1 MGKFEVQLPDGS
13 KFEVEAPDGTS
24 NEQIIAAVQNQINQ
38 KPEEKPEEETVSPTY
53 EGALQETGEGIV
65 SGLIAI
71 PQGIAELGASL
82 IDVAADT
89 NLSQSVTETAD
100 ELRAQL
106 GIDPEGLAGKLTE
119 TVTQFVIPGLGA
131 ASVVSKIS
139 KLGKL
144 ARTGSNLSKSQ
155 KVGLLGQ
162 QVAAA
167 GIADA
172 AVSTDGITT
181 IGDFFEGGFTE
192 TDRTVG
198 LDGRD
203 EALRRIGNKLKV
215 GVETSAIVGSLPTV
229 FKGVREG
236 LKGTTALTRTV
247 GEATGLDRPVSAAV
261 ASVAKQLKKP
271 IEAGQKIIKDAE
283 ERVVF
288 RADEAS
294 LADNMIVGVNRALG
308 YRGVLPQD
316 VADFRAN
323 IPLQTGEE
331 LRTATLNFNRI
342 EKDLDKVIK
351 EFNEQLGDQTSGLT
365 RQSFYDNIFDFMTSG
380 KNIEEYASI
389 PASKRAEIKAAR
401 DHLTKLSKDVLKS
414 DVLTNLRKMDAI
426 TTGRFKGK
434 TGEEA
439 YNVIK
444 NEFEKNFNK
453 YLRRRYRIFEAKK
466 GTFKPG
472 DQEVEEAITGYLN
485 DKNMLG
491 SELREF
497 VNNTKVNTTGKTFA
511 DLGIDEMGNLVGAP
525 TREQAEIAVKG
536 FLGRYGYGVRKLGPS
551 VKGKGTIQ
559 DQAIDHTLFTERV
572 QLTDYQ
578 RKLIG
583 EIKDPVEAYFGTVS
597 DLSSF
602 MATDRYFRNI
612 RNMVESNPNGSIA
625 KFFTPSS
632 SEAPT
637 GYTTLRGKS
646 GSGEKGDNILTSYG
660 SLEGFHVPPKVK
672 DDLDRFII
680 GDLGTIGNAARQF
693 YGNYF
698 LRAKGATQYAKTV
711 LSPVTQIRNFTTATL
726 FATMQGNIGKG
737 ANLLESVKIAF
748 SDLKNLPPEEAVTKL
763 KEYDRLGLLGTQP
776 EIQEIKKLIDEGF
789 GFQGS
794 NEVINGQRVGRE
806 FGSRFT
812 DNTFGNFLNKKVLKK
827 LEKAY
832 QASDNT
838 FKIYNFEFEK
848 TKLNNILSKAV
859 KEDGRKFTV
868 RDKLGYF
875 TRVLGQDKVNAL
887 RIGDDGSTLTNTQLV
902 GRLLNERSAD
912 IVKNTVPNY
921 NLTPEFIKGLRK
933 LPFGNF
939 VSFPYEIIR
948 TSGNTIKLAL
958 DEMADPL
965 TQNIGL
971 RRMSGTLFTL
981 GAVPYATTQLAYK
994 LSGVSPEEME
1004 AYQRSFAPPWEK
1016 NARLI
1021 PVGRTEDGKILYNNF
1036 SYFTPYGDLEKIA
1049 MGAFNKFDEV
1059 RNEGGGFDKAI
1070 FQGFMESFGELFKPY
1085 TEEAIIFAKLRD
1097 VADPESENILTKV
1110 FGRVVGGRG
1119 GSTELGARVYNE
1131 QDSIGDKMA
1140 KSFKHIMDG
1149 FMPGAVPFNVRGGE
1163 FVSGDFTRSIFGG
1176 HLGITEKDRLG
1187 RQPKLY
1193 REFYGALLGGTNELD
1208 PELSLKFKG
1217 YEFSEARKN
1226 ASSIFNSVARRANVT
1241 REELIDAYQKAN
1253 EARFRVFNEFY
1264 AIVQDLKRLGKS
1276 NQEIERLF
1284 KQNGVTGI
1292 KPLVRGKF
1300 EPLPNVASMVRKAMR
1315 RENTFDQYP
1324 REEIN
1329 NFLREQ
1335 RGRKFTARSFDKQDQ
1350 TPVEEKPRP
1359 IPFTRTKS
1367 PVTTAPVQTGNI
1379 NTGQQINSSLVSLLG
1394 SNPIEAAKNMEI
1406 LQRRN
1411 Q

>member
-1 MGKFEVQLPDGS
+1 MAKFEVQLPDGS

-24 NEQIIAAVQNQINQ
+24 NEQIIAAVQNQTTQ

-53 EGALQETGEGIV
+53 EGGLQEFGEGVV

-71 PQGIAELGASL
+71 PQGIAELGASV
-82 IDVAADT
+82 IDLAADT
-89 NLSQSVTETAD
+89 NLSQSVTQTAD
-100 ELRAQL
+100 EIRTQL

-119 TVTQFVIPGLGA
+119 TVTQFVVPGLGA
-131 ASVVSKIS
+131 ASAVSKIS

-144 ARTGSNLSKSQ
+144 ARTGTNLSKSQ

-167 GIADA
+167 GLADA

-203 EALRRIGNKLKV
+203 EALRRIGNKFKV
-215 GVETSAIVGSLPTV
+215 GAETSLIVGSLPTV

-247 GEATGLDRPVSAAV
+247 GEATGLDRPASAVVSA
-261 ASVAKQLKKP
+261 VAKQLKKP

-331 LRTATLNFNRI
+331 LRSATLNFNRI

-351 EFNEQLGDQTSGLT
+351 EFNEQLGDQASGLT

-380 KNIEEYASI
+380 KNIEDYASI
-389 PASKRAEIKAAR
+389 PVSKRADVVAAR
-401 DHLTKLSKDVLKS
+401 EHLTKLSKDVLKS
-414 DVLTNLRKMDAI
+414 DILTNLKKMDAI
-426 TTGRFKGK
+426 TAGRFKGK

-439 YNVIK
+439 YQVISK
-444 NEFEKNFNK
+444 EFENNFNK

-491 SELREF
+491 SELKEF
-497 VNNTKVNTTGKTFA
+497 VNNPQVNTTGKTIA
-511 DLGIDEMGNLVGAP
+511 DLGIDDAGNLLGAP

-536 FLGRYGYGVRKLGPS
+536 FLGRYGYGVRKLGE
-551 VKGKGTIQ
+551 GKGPGRIQ

-578 RKLIG
+578 KKLIG

-612 RNMVESNPNGSIA
+612 RNMVEKNPNGSIA

-632 SEAPT
+632 SEVPT
-637 GYTTLRGKS
+637 GYKTLRGR
-646 GSGEKGDNILTSYG
+646 SGEKGDVLTSYG

-680 GDLGTIGNAARQF
+680 GDIGTIGNAARQF

-748 SDLKNLPPEEAVTKL
+748 SDLKSLPSEEAVTRL

-832 QASDNT
+832 QASDNS

-848 TKLNNILSKAV
+848 TKLNNVLTEAST
-859 KEDGRKFTV
+859 E
-868 RDKLGYF
+868 DKLNYF

-887 RIGDDGSTLTNTQLV
+887 RVGDDGVNLTNDQLV

-1070 FQGFMESFGELFKPY
+1070 FQGFFESFGELLKPY

-1140 KSFKHIMDG
+1140 KSFKHVLDG

-1193 REFYGALLGGTNELD
+1193 REFYGALLGGTNEMD
-1208 PELSLKFKG
+1208 PELALKFKG

-1226 ASSIFNSVARRANVT
+1226 ASSIFNSVARRANVSKD
-1241 REELIDAYQKAN
+1241 ELLEAYENGN

-1276 NQEIERLF
+1276 EREIIKLF

-1292 KPLVRGKF
+1292 KDLVRGRY
-1300 EPLPNVASMVRKAMR
+1300 EPLPNAAITIRRAMR
-1315 RENTFDQYP
+1315 REGTIGEYP
-1324 REEIN
+1324 RDEIN
-1329 NFLREQ
+1329 QILKEQ
-1335 RGRKFTARSFDKQDQ
+1335 NNRQFTATSVDKQDQ
-1350 TPVEEKPRP
+1350 TPVEEKSKP
-1359 IPFTRTKS
+1359 IPFTRTKL

-1379 NTGQQINSSLVSLLG
+1379 NTGQQINTSLASLLG

-1406 LQRRN
+1406 LQRRT

>member
-497 VNNTKVNTTGKTFA
+497 VNNAKVNTTGKTFA

-551 VKGKGTIQ
+551 VQGKGTIQ

-632 SEAPT
+632 SEAPIGYKTLT
-637 GYTTLRGKS
+637 GRSGDKS
-646 GSGEKGDNILTSYG
+646 NILTSYG

-680 GDLGTIGNAARQF
+680 GDLGTIGNAARQL

-794 NEVINGQRVGRE
+794 NEVVNGQRVGRE

-848 TKLNNILSKAV
+848 TKLNNVLTKSST
-859 KEDGRKFTV
+859 E
-868 RDKLGYF
+868 DKLNYF

-887 RIGDDGSTLTNTQLV
+887 RVGDDGVNLTNDQLV

-1097 VADPESENILTKV
+1097 VADPKSENILTKV

-1193 REFYGALLGGTNELD
+1193 REFYGALLGGTNEMD
-1208 PELSLKFKG
+1208 PELALKFKG

-1226 ASSIFNSVARRANVT
+1226 SSSIFNSVARRANVSK
-1241 REELIDAYQKAN
+1241 EELLEAYKNGN

-1276 NQEIERLF
+1276 EREIIKLF

-1292 KPLVRGKF
+1292 RDLVRGRY
-1300 EPLPNVASMVRKAMR
+1300 EPLPNAAITIRRAMR
-1315 RENTFDQYP
+1315 REGTIGEYP
-1324 REEIN
+1324 RDEIN
-1329 NFLREQ
+1329 QILKEQ
-1335 RGRKFTARSFDKQDQ
+1335 NNRKFTATSIDKQEQ
-1350 TPVEEKPRP
+1350 TPVEEKSRP

>member
-1 MGKFEVQLPDGS
+1 MATYRVQGPDGATYRI
-13 KFEVEAPDGTS
+13 EGPDGATD
-24 NEQIIAAVQNQINQ
+24 EQLISAVQDQIAQ
-38 KPEEKPEEETVSPTY
+38 GLKEEEKKPEETVSPTY
-53 EGALQETGEGIV
+53 EGGLQEFGEGVV

-82 IDVAADT
+82 IDLAADT
-89 NLSQSVTETAD
+89 NLSKSVTETAD
-100 ELRAQL
+100 EIRTQL
-106 GIDPEGLAGKLTE
+106 GVDPEGLAGKLTE
-119 TVTQFVIPGLGA
+119 TITQFVVPGIGA
-131 ASVVSKIS
+131 ASAVSKVS

-144 ARTGSNLSKSQ
+144 ARSGATVSKSQ
-155 KVGLLGQ
+155 RVGLLGQ

-167 GIADA
+167 GVADA

-203 EALRRIGNKLKV
+203 EALRRIGNKFKV
-215 GVETSAIVGSLPTV
+215 GAETSLIVGSLPTV
-229 FKGVREG
+229 FKGVKEG
-236 LKGTTALTRTV
+236 LKGTTALTRAV
-247 GEATGLDRPVSAAV
+247 GDTTGLSEPVGNIVSR
-261 ASVAKQLKKP
+261 VAKTLKKP
-271 IEAGQKIIKDAE
+271 IEAGQKIIKEAE
-283 ERVVF
+283 DRVVF

-294 LADNMIVGVNRALG
+294 LADNMIVGINRAVG

-351 EFNEQLGDQTSGLT
+351 EFNEQLGDQASGLT

-389 PASKRAEIKAAR
+389 PVSKRAEIKAAR
-401 DHLTKLSKDVLKS
+401 DHLTSLSKKVLKS
-414 DVLTNLRKMDAI
+414 DILTNLKKMDAI
-426 TTGRFKGK
+426 TKGRFEGK

-439 YNVIK
+439 YQIISK
-444 NEFEKNFNK
+444 EFENNFNK
-453 YLRRRYRIFEAKK
+453 YLRKRYRIFEAKK

-485 DKNMLG
+485 DKNLLG
-491 SELREF
+491 SELKNF
-497 VNNTKVNTTGKTFA
+497 INNPNLNRTGKTFE
-511 DLGIDEMGNLVGAP
+511 DLGIDEAGNLLGAP
-525 TREQAEIAVKG
+525 TREQAEQAVKG
-536 FLGRYGYGVRKLGPS
+536 FLGRYGYGVRKLGQ
-551 VKGKGTIQ
+551 GKGRGKIQ

-583 EIKDPVEAYFGTVS
+583 EIKDPVESYFGTVS

-612 RNMVESNPNGSIA
+612 RTMVENNPNGSIA
-625 KFFTPSS
+625 RFFSNADK
-632 SEAPT
+632 APV
-637 GYTTLRGKS
+637 GYKTLS
-646 GSGEKGDNILTSYG
+646 GRSGDKGNVLTSYG

-680 GDLGTIGNAARQF
+680 GDLGTIGNAARQL

-698 LRAKGATQYAKTV
+698 LRAKGVTQYAKTV

-726 FATMQGNIGKG
+726 FASMQGNIGKG

-748 SDLKNLPPEEAVTKL
+748 SDLKNLPTEEAVTRL

-789 GFQGS
+789 GFQGG

-832 QASDNT
+832 QASDNS

-848 TKLNNILSKAV
+848 TKLNNILNKAV
-859 KEDGRKFTV
+859 KEDGTRFTAP
-868 RDKLGYF
+868 DKLNYF
-875 TRVLGQDKVNAL
+875 RGVLGEDKFNAL
-887 RIGDDGSTLTNTQLV
+887 RVGDDGVNLTDDQLV
-902 GRLLNERSAD
+902 GRLLNERAAD

-948 TSGNTIKLAL
+948 TTGNTIKLAL

-1140 KSFKHIMDG
+1140 KSFKHILDG
-1149 FMPGAVPFNVRGGE
+1149 FMPGAFPYNVRGGE
-1163 FVSGDFTRSIFGG
+1163 FVAGDFTRSIFGG
-1176 HLGITEKDRLG
+1176 NLGITEKDRLG

-1193 REFYGALLGGTNELD
+1193 REFYGALLGGTNEMN

-1226 ASSIFNSVARRANVT
+1226 SSSIFNSVARRANVT
-1241 REELIDAYQKAN
+1241 KDELIEAYQNGN

-1276 NQEIERLF
+1276 EREIIKLF

-1292 KPLVRGKF
+1292 RDLVRGRY
-1300 EPLPNVASMVRKAMR
+1300 EPLPNAAITIRRAMR
-1315 RENTFDQYP
+1315 REGTIGEYP
-1324 REEIN
+1324 RDEIN
-1329 NFLREQ
+1329 KILREQ
-1335 RGRKFTARSFDKQDQ
+1335 KNRKFTARSVDKKED
-1350 TPVEEKPRP
+1350 TSVEKKERP
-1359 IPFTRTKS
+1359 IPFTRTKQ
-1367 PVTTAPVQTGNI
+1367 PVTTVPAQTSNL

-1394 SNPIEAAKNMEI
+1394 SNPIEAAKNMQI
-1406 LQRRN
+1406 AQRRN

>member
-1 MGKFEVQLPDGS
+1 MAEINLNDLL
-13 KFEVEAPDGTS
+13 APEPQKIDL
-24 NEQIIAAVQNQINQ
+24 NELVAS
-38 KPEEKPEEETVSPTY
+38 EEKEETKIDLNELVASEEKEEETVSPTY
-53 EGALQETGEGIV
+53 EGGLQEFGEGVV

-100 ELRAQL
+100 EIRTQL
-106 GIDPEGLAGKLTE
+106 GVDPEGLAGKLTE
-119 TVTQFVIPGLGA
+119 TVTQFVVPGLGA
-131 ASVVSKIS
+131 ASAVSKIS

-144 ARTGSNLSKSQ
+144 ARTGTNLSKSQ

-167 GIADA
+167 GVADA

-331 LRTATLNFNRI
+331 LRSATLNFNRI

-351 EFNEQLGDQTSGLT
+351 EFNEQLGDQASGLT

-380 KNIEEYASI
+380 KNIEDYASI
-389 PASKRAEIKAAR
+389 PASKRADVVAAR
-401 DHLTKLSKDVLKS
+401 EHLTKLSKDVLKS
-414 DVLTNLRKMDAI
+414 DILTNLKKMDAI
-426 TTGRFKGK
+426 TAGRFKGK

-439 YNVIK
+439 YQVISK
-444 NEFEKNFNK
+444 KFENNFNK

-491 SELREF
+491 SELKEF
-497 VNNTKVNTTGKTFA
+497 VNNPQVNTTGKTIA
-511 DLGIDEMGNLVGAP
+511 DLGIDDAGNLLGAP

-536 FLGRYGYGVRKLGPS
+536 FLGRYGYGVRKLGE
-551 VKGKGTIQ
+551 GKGPGRIQ

-578 RKLIG
+578 KKLIG

-612 RNMVESNPNGSIA
+612 RNMVEKNPNGSIA

-632 SEAPT
+632 SEVPT
-637 GYTTLRGKS
+637 GYKTLRGR
-646 GSGEKGDNILTSYG
+646 SGEKGDVLTSYG

-680 GDLGTIGNAARQF
+680 GDMGTIGNAARQF

-748 SDLKNLPPEEAVTKL
+748 SDLKSLPPEEAVTKL

-789 GFQGS
+789 GFQGGS
-794 NEVINGQRVGRE
+794 EVINGQKVGRE

-832 QASDNT
+832 QASDNS

-848 TKLNNILSKAV
+848 TKLNNVLTGASTKQ
-859 KEDGRKFTV
+859 
-868 RDKLGYF
+868 KLDYF
-875 TRVLGQDKVNAL
+875 TTVLGQDKINAL
-887 RIGDDGSTLTNTQLV
+887 RVGDDGINLTNNQLV
-902 GRLLNERSAD
+902 GRLLNERAAD

-958 DEMADPL
+958 DEMSNPL

-1021 PVGRTEDGKILYNNF
+1021 PVGKTEDGKILYNNF

-1049 MGAFNKFDEV
+1049 MSSFNKFDEV
-1059 RNEGGGFDKAI
+1059 RNEGGSFDKAI
-1070 FQGFMESFGELFKPY
+1070 FQGFFESFGELLKPY

-1110 FGRVVGGRG
+1110 FGRVVGGRS

-1140 KSFKHIMDG
+1140 KSFKHVLDG

-1193 REFYGALLGGTNELD
+1193 REFYGALLGGTNEMD
-1208 PELSLKFKG
+1208 PELALKFKG

-1226 ASSIFNSVARRANVT
+1226 SSSIFNSVTRRANVS
-1241 REELIDAYQKAN
+1241 RDEIIDAYEKGN

-1264 AIVQDLKRLGKS
+1264 AIVQDLKRLGK
-1276 NQEIERLF
+1276 NEREIIKLF
-1284 KQNGVTGI
+1284 RQNGVTGI
-1292 KPLVRGKF
+1292 KELVRGDF
-1300 EPLPNVASMVRKAMR
+1300 EPLPNIATTVKRAMR
-1315 RENTFDQYP
+1315 REGTIGEYP
-1324 REEIN
+1324 KEQISK
-1329 NFLREQ
+1329 FIQEQ
-1335 RGRKFTARSFDKQDQ
+1335 RKRKFTATSVDKQDQ

-1359 IPFTRTKS
+1359 IPFTRTKP
-1367 PVTTAPVQTGNI
+1367 PVTTAPAQTSNI
-1379 NTGQQINSSLVSLLG
+1379 NTGQQINTSLASLLG

>member
-1 MGKFEVQLPDGS
+1 MATYRVQGPDGATYRI
-13 KFEVEAPDGTS
+13 EGPDGATD
-24 NEQIIAAVQNQINQ
+24 EQLISAVQDQIAQ
-38 KPEEKPEEETVSPTY
+38 GLKEEEKKPEEIVSPTY
-53 EGALQETGEGIV
+53 EGGLQEFGEGVV

-71 PQGIAELGASL
+71 PQGIAELGASV
-82 IDVAADT
+82 IDLAADT

-100 ELRAQL
+100 EIRTQL
-106 GIDPEGLAGKLTE
+106 GVDPEGLAGKLTE
-119 TVTQFVIPGLGA
+119 TVTQFVLPGLGA
-131 ASVVSKIS
+131 ASAVSKVS

-144 ARTGSNLSKSQ
+144 ARTGTNLSKSQ

-167 GIADA
+167 GLADA

-203 EALRRIGNKLKV
+203 EALRRIGNKFKV
-215 GVETSAIVGSLPTV
+215 GAETSLIVGSLPTV

-236 LKGTTALTRTV
+236 LKGTTALTRAV
-247 GEATGLDRPVSAAV
+247 GDTTGLSEPVGNVVGRV
-261 ASVAKQLKKP
+261 AETLKKP

-294 LADNMIVGVNRALG
+294 LADNMIVGINRALG

-342 EKDLDKVIK
+342 EQDLDKVIK
-351 EFNEQLGDQTSGLT
+351 EFNEQLGDQASGLT

-380 KNIEEYASI
+380 KNIEDYASI
-389 PASKRAEIKAAR
+389 PASKRADVVAAR
-401 DHLTKLSKDVLKS
+401 EHLTKLSKDVLKS
-414 DVLTNLRKMDAI
+414 DILTNLKKIDSI
-426 TTGRFKGK
+426 TKGRFEGK

-439 YNVIK
+439 YNIISK
-444 NEFEKNFNK
+444 EFENNFNK

-497 VNNTKVNTTGKTFA
+497 VNNPRVNTTGKTFA
-511 DLGIDEMGNLVGAP
+511 DLGIDDAGNLLGTP
-525 TREQAEIAVKG
+525 TREQAETAVKG
-536 FLGRYGYGVRKLGPS
+536 FLGRYGYGVRKLGE
-551 VKGKGTIQ
+551 GKGFGRIQ

-578 RKLIG
+578 KKLIG

-625 KFFTPSS
+625 KFFSNA

-637 GYTTLRGKS
+637 GYKTLRGRS
-646 GSGEKGDNILTSYG
+646 SDESPILTSYG

-680 GDLGTIGNAARQF
+680 GDIGTIGNAARQF

-748 SDLKNLPPEEAVTKL
+748 SDLKNLPTEEAVSKL

-832 QASDNT
+832 QASDNS

-848 TKLNNILSKAV
+848 TKLNNVLTGAST
-859 KEDGRKFTV
+859 E
-868 RDKLGYF
+868 DKLNYF

-887 RIGDDGSTLTNTQLV
+887 RVGDDGVNLTNDQLV

-1070 FQGFMESFGELFKPY
+1070 FQGFFESFGELLKPY

-1140 KSFKHIMDG
+1140 KSFKHILDG

-1193 REFYGALLGGTNELD
+1193 REFYGALLGGTNEMD
-1208 PELSLKFKG
+1208 PELALKFKG

-1226 ASSIFNSVARRANVT
+1226 ASSIFNSVARRANVS
-1241 REELIDAYQKAN
+1241 RDEIIDAYEKGN

-1276 NQEIERLF
+1276 EREIIKLF
-1284 KQNGVTGI
+1284 RQNGVTGI
-1292 KPLVRGKF
+1292 KELVRGDF
-1300 EPLPNVASMVRKAMR
+1300 EPLPNIATTVKRAMR
-1315 RENTFDQYP
+1315 REGTIGEYP
-1324 REEIN
+1324 KEQISK
-1329 NFLREQ
+1329 FIQEQ
-1335 RGRKFTARSFDKQDQ
+1335 RKRKFTATSVDKKDQ
-1350 TPVEEKPRP
+1350 APVEEKPRP
-1359 IPFTRTKS
+1359 IPFTRTKP

-1379 NTGQQINSSLVSLLG
+1379 NTGQQINTSLASLLG
-1394 SNPIEAAKNMEI
+1394 GNPIEAAKNMEI

>member
-1 MGKFEVQLPDGS
+1 MAKFEVQLPDGS

-24 NEQIIAAVQNQINQ
+24 NEQIIAAVQNQTTQ
-38 KPEEKPEEETVSPTY
+38 KPEEKPKEETVSPTY
-53 EGALQETGEGIV
+53 EGGLQEFGEGVV

-100 ELRAQL
+100 EIRTQL
-106 GIDPEGLAGKLTE
+106 GVDPEGLTGKLTE
-119 TVTQFVIPGLGA
+119 TVTQFVLPGLGA
-131 ASVVSKIS
+131 ASAVSKVS

-144 ARTGSNLSKSQ
+144 ARTGTNLSKSQ
-155 KVGLLGQ
+155 RVGLLGQ

-167 GIADA
+167 GLADA

-203 EALRRIGNKLKV
+203 EALRRIGNKFKV
-215 GVETSAIVGSLPTV
+215 GAETSLIVGSLPTV
-229 FKGVREG
+229 FKGVKEG
-236 LKGTTALTRTV
+236 LKGTTALTRAV
-247 GEATGLDRPVSAAV
+247 GDTTGLSEPVGNVVSKV
-261 ASVAKQLKKP
+261 AETLKKP

-342 EKDLDKVIK
+342 EQDLDKVIK
-351 EFNEQLGDQTSGLT
+351 EFNEQLGDQASGLT

-380 KNIEEYASI
+380 KNIEDYASI
-389 PASKRAEIKAAR
+389 PASKRADIVAAR

-414 DVLTNLRKMDAI
+414 DVLTNLKKMDVI
-426 TTGRFKGK
+426 TKGKFEGK

-439 YNVIK
+439 YKIISK
-444 NEFEKNFNK
+444 EFEKNFNK

-497 VNNTKVNTTGKTFA
+497 VNNPQVNTTGKTFS

-525 TREQAEIAVKG
+525 TREQAETAVKG
-536 FLGRYGYGVRKLGPS
+536 FLGRYGYGVRKLGA
-551 VKGKGTIQ
+551 GKGFGRVQ

-578 RKLIG
+578 RKLLG

-625 KFFTPSS
+625 KFFSNA
-632 SEAPT
+632 EKAPT
-637 GYTTLRGKS
+637 GYKTLTGRS
-646 GSGEKGDNILTSYG
+646 SEESPVLTSYG

-680 GDLGTIGNAARQF
+680 GDIGTIGNAARQF

-748 SDLKNLPPEEAVTKL
+748 SDLKNLPPEEAVTRL

-832 QASDNT
+832 QASDNS

-848 TKLNNILSKAV
+848 TKLNNVLTGAST
-859 KEDGRKFTV
+859 E
-868 RDKLGYF
+868 DKLNYF

-887 RIGDDGSTLTNTQLV
+887 RVGDDGVNLTNDQFV

-1049 MGAFNKFDEV
+1049 MSSFNKFDEV
-1059 RNEGGGFDKAI
+1059 RNEGGSFDKAI
-1070 FQGFMESFGELFKPY
+1070 FQGFFESFGELLKPY

-1140 KSFKHIMDG
+1140 KSFKHVLDG

-1193 REFYGALLGGTNELD
+1193 REFYGALLGGTNEMD
-1208 PELSLKFKG
+1208 PELALKFKG

-1226 ASSIFNSVARRANVT
+1226 ASSIFNSVARRANVSKD
-1241 REELIDAYQKAN
+1241 ELLEAYQNGN

-1276 NQEIERLF
+1276 EREIIKLF

-1292 KPLVRGKF
+1292 RDLVRGRY
-1300 EPLPNVASMVRKAMR
+1300 EPLPNAAITIRRAMR
-1315 RENTFDQYP
+1315 REGTIGEYP
-1324 REEIN
+1324 RDEIN
-1329 NFLREQ
+1329 TILKEQ
-1335 RGRKFTARSFDKQDQ
+1335 NNRQFTARSIDKQDQ

-1367 PVTTAPVQTGNI
+1367 PVTTAPVQTSNL

>member
-1 MGKFEVQLPDGS
+1 MAEINLNNLFPSNNQ
-13 KFEVEAPDGTS
+13 EVEET
-24 NEQIIAAVQNQINQ
+24 
-38 KPEEKPEEETVSPTY
+38 EEKKINLNDLFASDTQEEKIDLNKIIGSDIKEEETVSPTY
-53 EGALQETGEGIV
+53 EGGLQEFGEGVV

-100 ELRAQL
+100 EIREKL
-106 GIDPEGLAGKLTE
+106 GVDPEGLAGKLTE
-119 TVTQFVIPGLGA
+119 TVTQFVLPGIGA
-131 ASVVSKIS
+131 ATAVSKIS

-144 ARTGSNLSKSQ
+144 ARTGTNLSKSQ
-155 KVGLLGQ
+155 RVGLLGQ

-167 GIADA
+167 GVADA

-203 EALRRIGNKLKV
+203 EALRRIGNKFKV
-215 GVETSAIVGSLPTV
+215 GAETSLIVGSLPTV
-229 FKGVREG
+229 FKGVKEG
-236 LKGTTALTRTV
+236 LKGTTALTRVV
-247 GEATGLDRPVSAAV
+247 GDTTGLSEPVGNVVSRV
-261 ASVAKQLKKP
+261 AETLKKP

-342 EKDLDKVIK
+342 EQDLDKVIK
-351 EFNEQLGDQTSGLT
+351 EFNEQLGDQASGLT

-380 KNIEEYASI
+380 KNIEDYASI
-389 PASKRAEIKAAR
+389 PASKRADIVAAR

-414 DVLTNLRKMDAI
+414 DILTNLKKIDSI
-426 TTGRFKGK
+426 TKGRFEGK

-439 YNVIK
+439 YNIISK
-444 NEFEKNFNK
+444 EFENNFNK

-491 SELREF
+491 SELKEF
-497 VNNTKVNTTGKTFA
+497 VNNPRVNTTGKTFA
-511 DLGIDEMGNLVGAP
+511 DLGIDDAGNLLATP
-525 TREQAEIAVKG
+525 TREQAETAVKG
-536 FLGRYGYGVRKLGPS
+536 FLGRYGYGVRKLGE
-551 VKGKGTIQ
+551 GKGFGRIQ

-578 RKLIG
+578 KKLIG

-625 KFFTPSS
+625 KFFSNA

-637 GYTTLRGKS
+637 GYKTLRGRS
-646 GSGEKGDNILTSYG
+646 SDESPILTSYG

-680 GDLGTIGNAARQF
+680 GDIGTIGNAARQF

-748 SDLKNLPPEEAVTKL
+748 SDLKNLPPEEAIETL
-763 KEYDRLGLLGTQP
+763 KKYDRLGLLGTQP
-776 EIQEIKKLIDEGF
+776 EIQEIKKLIDEGL

-794 NEVINGQRVGRE
+794 NEIINGQRVGRE

-832 QASDNT
+832 QASDNS
-838 FKIYNFEFEK
+838 FKIYNFEFEHTK
-848 TKLNNILSKAV
+848 YNDVLRGISREEKLN
-859 KEDGRKFTV
+859 
-868 RDKLGYF
+868 YF
-875 TRVLGQDKVNAL
+875 RRVLGEDKVNAL
-887 RIGDDGSTLTNTQLV
+887 RVGDDGVNLTDDQLV

-948 TSGNTIKLAL
+948 TTGNTIKLAL

-965 TQNIGL
+965 TQKIGL

-1208 PELSLKFKG
+1208 PELALKFKG

-1284 KQNGVTGI
+1284 KQNGVSGI

-1335 RGRKFTARSFDKQDQ
+1335 RGRKFTATSVDKKDQ
-1350 TPVEEKPRP
+1350 APVEEKPRP

>member
-1 MGKFEVQLPDGS
+1 MATYRVQGPDGATYRI
-13 KFEVEAPDGTS
+13 EGPDGATD
-24 NEQIIAAVQNQINQ
+24 EQLISAVQDQIAQ
-38 KPEEKPEEETVSPTY
+38 GLKEEEKKPEETVSPTY
-53 EGALQETGEGIV
+53 EGGLQEFGEGVV

-82 IDVAADT
+82 IDLAADT
-89 NLSQSVTETAD
+89 NLSKSVTETAD
-100 ELRAQL
+100 EIRTQL
-106 GIDPEGLAGKLTE
+106 GVDPEGLAGKLTE
-119 TVTQFVIPGLGA
+119 TITQFVVPGIGA
-131 ASVVSKIS
+131 ASAVSKVS

-144 ARTGSNLSKSQ
+144 ARSGATVSKSQ
-155 KVGLLGQ
+155 RVGLLGQ

-167 GIADA
+167 GVADA

-203 EALRRIGNKLKV
+203 EALRRIGNKFKV
-215 GVETSAIVGSLPTV
+215 GAETSLIVGSLPTV
-229 FKGVREG
+229 FKGVKEG
-236 LKGTTALTRTV
+236 LKGTTALTRAV
-247 GEATGLDRPVSAAV
+247 GDTTGLSEPVGNIVSR
-261 ASVAKQLKKP
+261 VAKTLKKP
-271 IEAGQKIIKDAE
+271 IEAGQKIIKEAE
-283 ERVVF
+283 DRVVF

-294 LADNMIVGVNRALG
+294 LADNMIVGINRAVG

-351 EFNEQLGDQTSGLT
+351 EFNEQLGDQASGLT

-389 PASKRAEIKAAR
+389 PVSKRAEIKAAR
-401 DHLTKLSKDVLKS
+401 DHLTSLSKKVLKS
-414 DVLTNLRKMDAI
+414 DILTNLKKMDAI
-426 TTGRFKGK
+426 TKGRFEGK

-439 YNVIK
+439 YQIISK
-444 NEFEKNFNK
+444 EFENNFNK
-453 YLRRRYRIFEAKK
+453 YLRKRYRIFEAKK

-485 DKNMLG
+485 DKNLLG
-491 SELREF
+491 SELKNF
-497 VNNTKVNTTGKTFA
+497 INNPNLNRTGKTFE
-511 DLGIDEMGNLVGAP
+511 DLGIDEAGNLLGAP
-525 TREQAEIAVKG
+525 TREQAEQAVKG
-536 FLGRYGYGVRKLGPS
+536 FLGRYGYGVRKLGQ
-551 VKGKGTIQ
+551 GKGRGKIQ

-583 EIKDPVEAYFGTVS
+583 EIKDPVESYFGTVS

-612 RNMVESNPNGSIA
+612 RTMVENNPNGSIA
-625 KFFTPSS
+625 RFFSNADK
-632 SEAPT
+632 APV
-637 GYTTLRGKS
+637 GYKTLS
-646 GSGEKGDNILTSYG
+646 GTSGDKGNVLTSYG

-680 GDLGTIGNAARQF
+680 GDLGTIGNAARQL

-698 LRAKGATQYAKTV
+698 LRAKGVTQYAKTV

-726 FATMQGNIGKG
+726 FAAMQGNIGKG

-748 SDLKNLPPEEAVTKL
+748 SDLKNLPTEEAVTRL

-832 QASDNT
+832 QASDNS

-848 TKLNNILSKAV
+848 TKLNNV
-859 KEDGRKFTV
+859 FTGASTK
-868 RDKLGYF
+868 DKLDYF
-875 TRVLGQDKVNAL
+875 TKVLGQDKVNAL
-887 RIGDDGSTLTNTQLV
+887 RVGDDGVNLTNDQLV
-902 GRLLNERSAD
+902 GRLLNERAAD

-948 TSGNTIKLAL
+948 TTGNTIKLAL
-958 DEMADPL
+958 DEMADKT

-1140 KSFKHIMDG
+1140 KSFKHILDG

-1193 REFYGALLGGTNELD
+1193 REFYGALLGGTNEMD
-1208 PELSLKFKG
+1208 PELALKFKG

-1226 ASSIFNSVARRANVT
+1226 ASSIFNSVARRANVS
-1241 REELIDAYQKAN
+1241 RDEIIDAYEKGN

-1264 AIVQDLKRLGKS
+1264 AIVQDLKRLGK
-1276 NQEIERLF
+1276 NEREIIKLF
-1284 KQNGVTGI
+1284 RQNGVTGI
-1292 KPLVRGKF
+1292 KELVRGDF
-1300 EPLPNVASMVRKAMR
+1300 EPLPNIATTVKRAMR
-1315 RENTFDQYP
+1315 REGTIGEYP
-1324 REEIN
+1324 KERISK
-1329 NFLREQ
+1329 FIQEQ
-1335 RGRKFTARSFDKQDQ
+1335 RKRKFTAKSVDKKED
-1350 TPVEEKPRP
+1350 TSVEKKERP
-1359 IPFTRTKS
+1359 IPFTRTKQ
-1367 PVTTAPVQTGNI
+1367 PVTTVPAQTSNL

-1394 SNPIEAAKNMEI
+1394 SNPIEAAKNMQI
-1406 LQRRN
+1406 AQRRN

>member
-1 MGKFEVQLPDGS
+1 MAEINLNDLL
-13 KFEVEAPDGTS
+13 APEPQKIDL
-24 NEQIIAAVQNQINQ
+24 NELVAS
-38 KPEEKPEEETVSPTY
+38 EEKEETKIDLNELVASEEKEEETVSPTY
-53 EGALQETGEGIV
+53 EGGLQEFGEGVV

-100 ELRAQL
+100 EIRTQL
-106 GIDPEGLAGKLTE
+106 GVDPEGLAGKLTE
-119 TVTQFVIPGLGA
+119 TVTQFVVPGLGA
-131 ASVVSKIS
+131 ASAVSKIS

-144 ARTGSNLSKSQ
+144 ARTGTNLSKSQ

-167 GIADA
+167 GVADA

-331 LRTATLNFNRI
+331 LRSATLNFNRI

-351 EFNEQLGDQTSGLT
+351 EFNEQLGDQASGLT

-380 KNIEEYASI
+380 KNIEDYASI
-389 PASKRAEIKAAR
+389 PASKRADVVAAR
-401 DHLTKLSKDVLKS
+401 EHLTKLSKDVLKS
-414 DVLTNLRKMDAI
+414 DILTNLKKMDAI
-426 TTGRFKGK
+426 TAGRFKGK

-439 YNVIK
+439 YQVISK
-444 NEFEKNFNK
+444 EFENNFNK

-491 SELREF
+491 SELKEF
-497 VNNTKVNTTGKTFA
+497 VNNPQVNTTGKTIA
-511 DLGIDEMGNLVGAP
+511 DLGIDDAGNLLGAP

-536 FLGRYGYGVRKLGPS
+536 FLGRYGYGVRKLGE
-551 VKGKGTIQ
+551 GKGPGRIQ

-578 RKLIG
+578 KKLIG

-612 RNMVESNPNGSIA
+612 RNMVEKNPNGSIA

-632 SEAPT
+632 SEVPT
-637 GYTTLRGKS
+637 GYKTLRGR
-646 GSGEKGDNILTSYG
+646 SGEKGDVLTSYG

-680 GDLGTIGNAARQF
+680 GDMGTIGNAARQF

-748 SDLKNLPPEEAVTKL
+748 SDLKSLPPEEAVTKL

-789 GFQGS
+789 GFQGGS
-794 NEVINGQRVGRE
+794 EVINGQKVGRE

-832 QASDNT
+832 QASDNS

-848 TKLNNILSKAV
+848 TKLNNVLTGASTKQ
-859 KEDGRKFTV
+859 
-868 RDKLGYF
+868 KLDYF
-875 TRVLGQDKVNAL
+875 TTVLGQDKINAL
-887 RIGDDGSTLTNTQLV
+887 RVGDDGINLTNNQLV
-902 GRLLNERSAD
+902 GRLLNERAAD

-958 DEMADPL
+958 DEMSNPL

-1021 PVGRTEDGKILYNNF
+1021 PVGKTEDGKILYNNF

-1049 MGAFNKFDEV
+1049 MSSFNKFDEV
-1059 RNEGGGFDKAI
+1059 RNEGGSFDKAI
-1070 FQGFMESFGELFKPY
+1070 FQGFFESFGELLKPY

-1110 FGRVVGGRG
+1110 FGRVVGGRS

-1140 KSFKHIMDG
+1140 KSFKHVLDG

-1176 HLGITEKDRLG
+1176 HLGVTEKDRLG

-1193 REFYGALLGGTNELD
+1193 REFYGALLGGTNEMD
-1208 PELSLKFKG
+1208 PELALKFKG

-1226 ASSIFNSVARRANVT
+1226 SSSIFNSVTRRANVS
-1241 REELIDAYQKAN
+1241 RDEIIDAYEKGN

-1264 AIVQDLKRLGKS
+1264 AIVQDLKRLGK
-1276 NQEIERLF
+1276 NEREIIKLF
-1284 KQNGVTGI
+1284 RQNGVTGI
-1292 KPLVRGKF
+1292 KELVRGDF
-1300 EPLPNVASMVRKAMR
+1300 EPLPNIATTVKRAMR
-1315 RENTFDQYP
+1315 REGTIGEYP
-1324 REEIN
+1324 KEQISK
-1329 NFLREQ
+1329 FIQEQ
-1335 RGRKFTARSFDKQDQ
+1335 RKRKFTATSVDKQDQ

-1359 IPFTRTKS
+1359 IPFTRTKP
-1367 PVTTAPVQTGNI
+1367 PVTTAPAQTSNI
-1379 NTGQQINSSLVSLLG
+1379 NTGQQINTSLASLLG

>member
-1 MGKFEVQLPDGS
+1 MAKFEVQLPDGS

-24 NEQIIAAVQNQINQ
+24 NEQIIAAVQNQTTQ
-38 KPEEKPEEETVSPTY
+38 KPEEKPKEETVSPTY
-53 EGALQETGEGIV
+53 EGGLQEFGEGVV

-100 ELRAQL
+100 EIRTQL
-106 GIDPEGLAGKLTE
+106 GVDPEGLAGKLTE
-119 TVTQFVIPGLGA
+119 TVTQFVLPGLGA
-131 ASVVSKIS
+131 ASAVSKVS

-144 ARTGSNLSKSQ
+144 ARTGTNLSKSQ
-155 KVGLLGQ
+155 RVGLLGQ

-167 GIADA
+167 GLADA

-203 EALRRIGNKLKV
+203 EALRRIGNKFKV
-215 GVETSAIVGSLPTV
+215 GAETSLIVGSLPTV
-229 FKGVREG
+229 FKGVKEG
-236 LKGTTALTRTV
+236 LKGTTALTRAV
-247 GEATGLDRPVSAAV
+247 GDTTGLSEPVGNVVSKV
-261 ASVAKQLKKP
+261 AETLKKP

-342 EKDLDKVIK
+342 EQDLDKVIK
-351 EFNEQLGDQTSGLT
+351 EFNEQLGDQASGLT

-380 KNIEEYASI
+380 KNIEDYASI
-389 PASKRAEIKAAR
+389 PASKRADIVAAR

-414 DVLTNLRKMDAI
+414 DVLTNLKKMDVI
-426 TTGRFKGK
+426 TKGKFEGK

-439 YNVIK
+439 YKIISK
-444 NEFEKNFNK
+444 EFEKNFNK

-497 VNNTKVNTTGKTFA
+497 VNNPQVNTTGKTFS

-525 TREQAEIAVKG
+525 TREQAETAVKG
-536 FLGRYGYGVRKLGPS
+536 FLGRYGYGVRKLGA
-551 VKGKGTIQ
+551 GKGFDRVQ

-578 RKLIG
+578 RKLLG

-625 KFFTPSS
+625 KFFSNA
-632 SEAPT
+632 EKAPT
-637 GYTTLRGKS
+637 GYKTLTGRS
-646 GSGEKGDNILTSYG
+646 SEESPVLTSYG

-680 GDLGTIGNAARQF
+680 GDIGTIGNAARQF

-748 SDLKNLPPEEAVTKL
+748 SDLKNLPPEEAVTRL

-848 TKLNNILSKAV
+848 TKLNNVLTGAST
-859 KEDGRKFTV
+859 E
-868 RDKLGYF
+868 DKLNYF

-887 RIGDDGSTLTNTQLV
+887 RVGDDGVNLTNDQLV

-1049 MGAFNKFDEV
+1049 MSSFNKFDEV
-1059 RNEGGGFDKAI
+1059 RNEGGSFDKAI
-1070 FQGFMESFGELFKPY
+1070 FQGFFESFGELLKPY

-1140 KSFKHIMDG
+1140 KSFKHVLDG

-1193 REFYGALLGGTNELD
+1193 REFYGALLGGTNEMD
-1208 PELSLKFKG
+1208 PELALKFKG

-1226 ASSIFNSVARRANVT
+1226 ASSIFNSVARRANVSKD
-1241 REELIDAYQKAN
+1241 ELLEAYQNGN

-1276 NQEIERLF
+1276 EREIIKLF

-1292 KPLVRGKF
+1292 RDLVRGRY
-1300 EPLPNVASMVRKAMR
+1300 EPLPNAAITIRRAMR
-1315 RENTFDQYP
+1315 REGTIGEYP
-1324 REEIN
+1324 RDEIN
-1329 NFLREQ
+1329 TILKEQ
-1335 RGRKFTARSFDKQDQ
+1335 NNRQFTARSIDKQDQ

-1367 PVTTAPVQTGNI
+1367 PVTTAPVQTSNL